1 MRIATTIGEMYD
13 YVPTPADAIKC
24 YKESGFKYLDYSF
37 YYSHKGGSPYLLAD
51 ERYWKKEIEDAIQ
64 AADEC
69 GFTFVQAHA
78 PGYNPLSKLDYESCM
93 RAMLRSVE
101 ACHMLNIPVIVM
113 HTSHGPQHLYPMDK
127 AKYFEYNR
135 GFVGPILEV
144 AEKYGITVCIEN
156 TSSGNMG
163 DHYFPRTP
171 AEMNELLSFMNHPL
185 LGCCWDTGHAVMEG
199 KSDQYADLQELG
211 KNLKAVHI
219 HDNNSRSDQ
228 HLLPYCGKLQ
238 LDRVVEGLIDIN
250 YQGTFTF
257 EADGFLNKFNCAG
270 GMKLLPLEVRKMGL
284 KMLFE
289 IGKFALEQY
298 NVFEN

>member
-1 MRIATTIGEMYD
+1 MKIATTIGEMYD

-24 YKESGFKYLDYSF
+24 YKDSGFKYLDYSF
-37 YYSHKGGSPYLLAD
+37 YYSHKGDSPYLLTD
-51 ERYWKKEIEDAIQ
+51 DRLWKKEVEDAIK

-69 GFTFVQAHA
+69 GFSFVQAHA
-78 PGYNPLSKLDYESCM
+78 PGYNPLSKMDYESCM
-93 RAMLRSVE
+93 RSMLRSVE
-101 ACHMLNIPVIVM
+101 ACSMLNIPVIVM

-127 AKYFEYNR
+127 AKYFEYNK
-135 GFVGPILEV
+135 GFVGPMLEV
-144 AEKYGITVCIEN
+144 AEKYGITICIEN

-171 AEMNELLSFMNHPL
+171 AEMNDFLDFMNHPL
-185 LGCCWDTGHAVMEG
+185 LGCCWDTGHAIMEG
-199 KSDQYADLQELG
+199 KSDQYNDLKELG

-219 HDNNSRSDQ
+219 HDNNARSDQ
-228 HLLPYCGKLQ
+228 HLLPYCGELQ
-238 LDRVVEGLIDIN
+238 LDRVIEGLIDSN

-257 EADGFLNKFNCAG
+257 ETDGFLNKLNCAG